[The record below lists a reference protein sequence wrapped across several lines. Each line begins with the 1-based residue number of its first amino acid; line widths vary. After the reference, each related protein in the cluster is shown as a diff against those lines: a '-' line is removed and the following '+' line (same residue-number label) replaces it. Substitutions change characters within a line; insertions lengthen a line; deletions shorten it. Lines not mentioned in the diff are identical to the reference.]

1 MLRTARMITSLLS
14 SLVVL
19 LCLTAGA
26 WAAERPEAP
35 APEEGSRYL
44 SMEAAIALALQNNY
58 DLLLAQEQIEESRG
72 VAKGRLG
79 GLLPNVSGT
88 TDYHRLKVFQGVF
101 GGGPVA
107 STPRNIW
114 DSRARMTQPL
124 FSLSLIQQWLA
135 GRVGVEVADLEA
147 EVARRDTIAT
157 AALFYLEALRA
168 ETAVKAHES
177 NVELSRRL
185 LQLTEG
191 RKKAGAATGID
202 VIRAKTQVKNE
213 RQLLFNA
220 RNERNRASLNLVRA
234 MGIPDETRIVLTDK
248 LQLRRIEEQDVNK
261 AVAMALTRRA
271 EIEAQARRLRFA
283 ELTLDSTVSER
294 IPSLDLRGDYGL
306 IGEEA
311 DDRVSTY
318 SAGAYITWPLYD
330 GRREGRISET
340 RSQLRQ
346 AEIQTKNLVLRVSIE
361 ARDAHQAIRLTRQQA
376 VVAEEALA
384 LAEEQLRLSQRA
396 FSIGT
401 LTHLEVITAQ
411 IGVAT
416 ARDSAIEALFNF
428 NAARVNLAR
437 ALGQM
442 HRIYSGGAVSVERW
456 NQPAGDRV
464 VVRTA
469 APRRRPG
476 TAAR

>member
-1 MLRTARMITSLLS
+1 MLRTARMIIPLLS
-14 SLVVL
+14 SLIVL
-19 LCLTAGA
+19 CFVTGA
-26 WAAERPEAP
+26 RAQERPEAP
-35 APEEGSRYL
+35 VPEKGIRYL
-44 SMEAAIALALQNNY
+44 SMDAAIALALQNNY

-72 VAKGRLG
+72 VAKSRLG
-79 GLLPNVSGT
+79 GLLPNLAGT
-88 TDYHRLKVFQGVF
+88 TDYHRLKTFQGVF

-124 FSLSLIQQWLA
+124 FSLSLIQQWQA

-157 AALFYLEALRA
+157 AAVLYLEALRA
-168 ETAVKAHES
+168 EAAVKARES

-185 LQLTEG
+185 RTLTEG

-202 VIRAKTQVKNE
+202 VIRAKTQVENE
-213 RQLLFNA
+213 RQLLYDA
-220 RNERNRASLNLVRA
+220 RNERNRAKLNLVRA
-234 MGIPDETRIVLTDK
+234 MGIPDGTPIVLTDK
-248 LQLRRIEEQDVNK
+248 LELQQIEEQDVQK
-261 AVAMALTRRA
+261 AVATALTRRA

-311 DDRVSTY
+311 GERVPSY
-318 SAGAYITWPLYD
+318 SAGAFITWPFYD
-330 GRREGRISET
+330 GQREGRVSET

-346 AEIQTKNLVLRVSIE
+346 AEIQTRNLVHRVSIE

-376 VVAEEALA
+376 VVAQEALA

-401 LTHLEVITAQ
+401 LTHLEIITAQ
-411 IGVAT
+411 IGVAN
-416 ARDSAIEALFNF
+416 ARDSAIEAVFNF

-437 ALGQM
+437 ALGQTR
-442 HRIYSGGAVSVERW
+442 RIYSGGEVTVKRWGAPAAQHIVVQTAGRRKTGSSVTR
-456 NQPAGDRV
+456 
-464 VVRTA
+464 
-469 APRRRPG
+469 
-476 TAAR
+476 